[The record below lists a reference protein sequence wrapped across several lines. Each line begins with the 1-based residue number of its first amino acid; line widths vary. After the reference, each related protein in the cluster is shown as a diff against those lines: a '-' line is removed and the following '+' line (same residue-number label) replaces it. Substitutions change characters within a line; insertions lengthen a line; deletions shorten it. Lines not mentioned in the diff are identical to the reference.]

1 MTIHRHLFD
10 GQSRVSVKELET
22 QPVLRWI
29 PPTIG
34 KGGNLVYAEPR
45 EESVLRQT
53 VAQVVPRA
61 GVAGEKSAA
70 TESVPAV
77 DAARS
82 FDQAR
87 DEGLLLGRQEGV
99 QKGLEEGRRLGLEQ
113 GREQGLLE
121 GREQGQKEGYAAA
134 YKKAEADIRQLQQ
147 TLKSVM
153 THLTHAMNE
162 QDYQLEHALLN
173 LSKEIAKHVIQRE
186 LKIDS
191 SHIISIVRQALA
203 TLPPSR
209 DNVRIL
215 VNPDDLPF
223 VEQAIDDSGESW
235 RVVGSKQIERGGCR
249 VESDQSV
256 VDFTTGERFKQVL
269 EQIVNR
275 QFDGE
280 SDHKNASLPAGEDF
294 ESAPEPLV
302 KTIKKSDP
310 AMVPAK
316 TRLSFADEAA
326 AFSDES
332 AGSSSTGA
340 SDAVQTPVSV
350 PEQK

>member
-1 MTIHRHLFD
+1 MTIQRHLFD
-10 GQSRVSVKELET
+10 GHSRVGAKELET

-34 KGGNLVYAEPR
+34 KGGNLVHAEPR

-61 GVAGEKSAA
+61 GAAADKTTAADVSPVEVARNFDE
-70 TESVPAV
+70 
-77 DAARS
+77 ARE
-82 FDQAR
+82 
-87 DEGLLLGRQEGV
+87 EGLLLGRQEGI
-99 QKGLEEGRRLGLEQ
+99 QKGLEEGRRLGQEQ

-134 YKKAEADIRQLQQ
+134 YKKADAEIRQQMQ
-147 TLKSVM
+147 TFKSVM

-173 LSKEIAKHVIQRE
+173 LSKEIARHVIQRE
-186 LKIDS
+186 LMIDS

-215 VNPDDLPF
+215 VNQEDLP
-223 VEQAIDDSGESW
+223 VIEQAIADEGANW
-235 RVVGSKQIERGGCR
+235 RVVGTRQIERGGCR
-249 VESDQSV
+249 VETDQSA
-256 VDFTTGERFKQVL
+256 VDFTIGERFKQVM

-275 QFDGE
+275 QFAPDTDLQAI
-280 SDHKNASLPAGEDF
+280 SVPAGEVF
-294 ESAPEPLV
+294 EAAPEPLV
-302 KTIKKSDP
+302 KPLQKTNP
-310 AMVPAK
+310 ALSPASNK
-316 TRLSFADEAA
+316 PSFADEAA
-326 AFSDES
+326 ALSERADTAIDGQ
-332 AGSSSTGA
+332 AGA
-340 SDAVQTPVSV
+340 
-350 PEQK
+350 EHK

>member
-10 GQSRVSVKELET
+10 GQNRVSVKELDA

-34 KGGNLVYAEPR
+34 KGGNLVHAEPR

-61 GVAGEKSAA
+61 GAA
-70 TESVPAV
+70 DKTTGADPVSAV

-82 FDQAR
+82 FDDAR
-87 DEGLLLGRQEGV
+87 EEGLLLGRQEGL

-121 GREQGQKEGYAAA
+121 GREQGQKEGHAAA
-134 YKKAEADIRQLQQ
+134 YKKADAEIRQHMQ

-191 SHIISIVRQALA
+191 SHIIHIVRQALA

-215 VNPDDLPF
+215 VNQDDLAAI
-223 VEQAIDDSGESW
+223 EQAISDSGENW
-235 RVVGSKQIERGGCR
+235 RVVGTKQIERGGCR
-249 VESDQSV
+249 VETDQSV
-256 VDFTTGERFKQVL
+256 VDFTTSERFKQVL
-269 EQIVNR
+269 EHIVNR
-275 QFDGE
+275 QFAEDVDLQN
-280 SDHKNASLPAGEDF
+280 SSIPADEEF
-294 ESAPEPLV
+294 EAAPEPLV
-302 KTIKKSDP
+302 RLSANADP
-310 AMVPAK
+310 AQMPAK
-316 TRLSFADEAA
+316 NRLSFAEEAA
-326 AFSDES
+326 ALAEES
-332 AGSSSTGA
+332 P
-340 SDAVQTPVSV
+340 TPD
-350 PEQK
+350 PEQQ

>member
-1 MTIHRHLFD
+1 MTIQRHLFD
-10 GQSRVSVKELET
+10 GHSRVGVKDLET

-34 KGGNLVYAEPR
+34 KAGNLVYAEPR

-61 GVAGEKSAA
+61 GTSADKAAGAETLS
-70 TESVPAV
+70 AV
-77 DAARS
+77 DTALN

-87 DEGLLLGRQEGV
+87 EEGLLLGRQEGL
-99 QKGLEEGRRLGLEQ
+99 QKGLEEGRRLGMEQ

-121 GREQGQKEGYAAA
+121 GRAQGQKEGHAAA
-134 YKKAEADIRQLQQ
+134 YKKAEAEISQQMQ

-186 LKIDS
+186 LMIDS
-191 SHIISIVRQALA
+191 SHIINIARQALA

-215 VNPDDLPF
+215 VNQDDLPLI
-223 VEQAIDDSGESW
+223 EQAIADSGEDW
-235 RVVGSKQIERGGCR
+235 RVVGTKLIERGGCR
-249 VESDQSV
+249 VESDQSA
-256 VDFTTGERFKQVL
+256 VDFTIGERFKQVL

-275 QFDGE
+275 QFGDDAG
-280 SDHKNASLPAGEDF
+280 NAASHLVPAGEDF
-294 ESAPEPLV
+294 EAAPEPVPRASRKIDVAL
-302 KTIKKSDP
+302 
-310 AMVPAK
+310 APAK
-316 TRLSFADEAA
+316 TRLSFAEEA
-326 AFSDES
+326 S
-332 AGSSSTGA
+332 ALTSTG
-340 SDAVQTPVSV
+340 SPVLAEHLQDD

>member
-10 GQSRVSVKELET
+10 GQSRVSVKELDA

-34 KGGNLVYAEPR
+34 KGGNLVHAEPR

-61 GVAGEKSAA
+61 GAVTDKSSTADA
-70 TESVPAV
+70 VSAV

-82 FDQAR
+82 FDEAHE
-87 DEGLLLGRQEGV
+87 EGLLLGRQEGLK
-99 QKGLEEGRRLGLEQ
+99 KGLEEGRRLGMEQ

-121 GREQGQKEGYAAA
+121 GREQGQKEGHTAA
-134 YKKAEADIRQLQQ
+134 YRKAEADISQQ
-147 TLKSVM
+147 MQTVKSVI

-215 VNPDDLPF
+215 VNQDDLPF
-223 VEQAIDDSGESW
+223 IEQAIADSGENW
-235 RVVGSKQIERGGCR
+235 RVVGTKQIDRGGCR
-249 VESDQSV
+249 VETDQSA

-275 QFDGE
+275 QFAEDV
-280 SDHKNASLPAGEDF
+280 DLKNSSVPAGEEF
-294 ESAPEPLV
+294 ESAPEPL
-302 KTIKKSDP
+302 IKPIQKSDP
-310 AMVPAK
+310 ALAPAK
-316 TRLSFADEAA
+316 NKKSFAEEAEA
-326 AFSDES
+326 LAV
-332 AGSSSTGA
+332 GSSELSPASSSDQLASGA
-340 SDAVQTPVSV
+340 
-350 PEQK
+350 EIK